1 MLRIVIVMVQS
12 HVILGGLGVH
22 RCGWEIM
29 YRGIVNDD
37 FIDHGACGFGFS
49 LL

>member
-12 HVILGGLGVH
+12 RVILGGLGVH

-29 YRGIVNDD
+29 YRGSED
-37 FIDHGACGFGFS
+37 S
-49 LL
+49 E